1 MCIPDHIL
9 FTINYSLMEDWGL
22 DLWYEDFRDARYAD
36 FRLAWDSGNYD
47 DINAMIV
54 AENYHPFAIGHLV
67 ALEVESLSKN
77 NNDGWNRDGS
87 HTYGYNEEDD
97 TWGAIPCSTNCAPFS
112 DTTGYKPIGTTNVQ
126 GDKYNVTGLAQRWQP
141 LREQK
146 GVGIGSYVHQVH
158 ITPHIGFTVKPKLRP
173 LIETEAP
180 TYTDYHEEALSVV
193 EQLRLTAGNETRK
206 AMVEFYD
213 NKGQV
218 RSSVIRSIT
227 SLDGFDGS
235 LEDTLLLHHG
245 IDLVEHDALL
255 SAWRGKVKYDL
266 VRPTTVIR
274 QWGNDE
280 IDTFG
285 GDFSETESK
294 VIKAKDFE
302 AVSVVLLYI
311 YITTHSYL
319 SFYAH
324 MSIFSYK
331 LSRLSE

>member
-1 MCIPDHIL
+1 M
-9 FTINYSLMEDWGL
+9 
-22 DLWYEDFRDARYAD
+22 
-36 FRLAWDSGNYD
+36 
-47 DINAMIV
+47 
-54 AENYHPFAIGHLV
+54 
-67 ALEVESLSKN
+67 
-77 NNDGWNRDGS
+77 
-87 HTYGYNEEDD
+87 
-97 TWGAIPCSTNCAPFS
+97 
-112 DTTGYKPIGTTNVQ
+112 
-126 GDKYNVTGLAQRWQP
+126 
-141 LREQK
+141 
-146 GVGIGSYVHQVH
+146 
-158 ITPHIGFTVKPKLRP
+158 
-173 LIETEAP
+173 
-180 TYTDYHEEALSVV
+180 V

-324 MSIFSYK
+324 MSIFTYK